1 MHDAEP
7 NRRCL
12 VEIAGSQQG
21 YFTAA
26 QAKECGYSYALLHH
40 HAARGN
46 FVRLHQGVY
55 RLSEFPP
62 SAREEVIAAWLAAGP
77 EESVVSHE
85 SALDLLE
92 ISDVIPDSVHITL
105 PRKRRWYR
113 APRGVTLHT
122 TSRPLFDDAVVR
134 QGIRLTSPVR
144 SIVDS
149 AERGMAPDQVERAVH
164 EVLERGF
171 VSERGLLEQARK
183 RGVRVEQMIRNAV
196 ESYEKT
202 EPAPR

>member
-1 MHDAEP
+1 MHDVEP
-7 NRRCL
+7 NRRAL

-21 YFTAA
+21 YFTAV
-26 QAKECGYSYALLHH
+26 QAKECGYSYSLLHH
-40 HAARGN
+40 HAVRGS
-46 FVRLHQGVY
+46 FVRLHRGVY
-55 RLSEFPP
+55 RLSEFPA

-77 EESVVSHE
+77 QEAVVSHE

-92 ISDVIPDSVHITL
+92 ISDVIPDSVHLTL

-122 TSRPLFDDAVVR
+122 TSRPLLDDIVVR
-134 QGIRLTSPVR
+134 QGIRLTAPVR

-164 EVLERGF
+164 EILGRGLVSEPNLVQQARERGM
-171 VSERGLLEQARK
+171 
-183 RGVRVEQMIRNAV
+183 RVEQMIREAV
-196 ESYEKT
+196 ESYDRT
-202 EPAPR
+202 ESVRR

>member
-1 MHDAEP
+1 MHDVEP
-7 NRRCL
+7 DRRGL

-26 QAKECGYSYALLHH
+26 QAKERGYSYALLHH

-46 FVRLHQGVY
+46 FIRLHQGVY

-62 SAREEVIAAWLAAGP
+62 SAREEVVAAWLAAGP
-77 EESVVSHE
+77 EEAVVSHE

-92 ISDVIPDSVHITL
+92 ISDLIPNSVHITV

-113 APRGVTLHT
+113 APEGVTLHT
-122 TSRPLFDDAVVR
+122 TSRPLFDDTVVR
-134 QGIRLTSPVR
+134 QGIRLTGHVR

-149 AERGMAPDQVERAVH
+149 AEQGIAPDQVERAVH
-164 EVLERGF
+164 DVLA
-171 VSERGLLEQARK
+171 RGLVTRRDLVRQAQD
-183 RGVRVEQMIRNAV
+183 RGGRVEQMIRDAI

-202 EPAPR
+202 ESARR